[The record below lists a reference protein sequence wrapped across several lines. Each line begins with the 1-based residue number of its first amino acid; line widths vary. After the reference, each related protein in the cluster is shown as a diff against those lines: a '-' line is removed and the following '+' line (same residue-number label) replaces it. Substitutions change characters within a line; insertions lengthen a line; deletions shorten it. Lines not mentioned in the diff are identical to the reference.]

1 MTIYGQAALT
11 IVGRSQQKVRV
22 LPCDVEGC
30 IAICWKQC
38 SLSQQGEGTGSNV
51 TTVDEA
57 GALAWAMVDSR
68 RGTRATVN
76 LDAVGHNV
84 RLVRRTVGPD
94 VGVMAVLKADAYGHG
109 AVHVARACLAA
120 GAVWLAVAT
129 VDEGVAL
136 RRAGITAPLLLIAP
150 TFPEEYATAVAHE
163 LSVGVGSL
171 GMAVE
176 LAAVARRAD
185 AVARVHAEVDTG
197 LNRFGIPAHRA
208 VDEVAALTALPGLTL
223 EAVYTH
229 FAASETPQ
237 DGSAGAQLALF
248 REIVDG
254 VRAREIHIPLLHAA
268 NSGGVL
274 ELPGAHFDLV
284 RPGIAL
290 YGYHPAGPGSG
301 LGSGTG
307 AGVDPDG
314 LRPVMTLS
322 TRLVRVERA
331 PLGAGV
337 SYNGTFRTARESVLG
352 LVPLGYGDG
361 LPRLLSNRG
370 HMLVR
375 ARRCPIVGRVCMDQ
389 MVLDLTDVPGAAVGD
404 EVVAIGRQGEER
416 IGADDIGALVGT
428 NAYEVLCGIAPR
440 VPRDYIG
447 HP

>member
-1 MTIYGQAALT
+1 M
-11 IVGRSQQKVRV
+11 
-22 LPCDVEGC
+22 
-30 IAICWKQC
+30 
-38 SLSQQGEGTGSNV
+38 

-57 GALAWAMVDSR
+57 GERALARAMADSR

-76 LDAVGHNV
+76 LDAVDHNV
-84 RLVRRTVGPD
+84 RLVRRIVGPG

-109 AVHVARACLAA
+109 ALPVARACLAA
-120 GAVWLAVAT
+120 GASWLAVAT

-136 RRAGITAPLLLIAP
+136 RGAGIDAPLLLIAP
-150 TFPEEYATAVAHE
+150 TFPEEYAVAVAHD

-176 LAAVARRAD
+176 LAAVARRAGT
-185 AVARVHAEVDTG
+185 VTRVHAEVDTG
-197 LNRFGIPAHRA
+197 LNRFGIPAQRA
-208 VDEVAALTALPGLTL
+208 VEEIAALAALPGLTL

-229 FAASETPQ
+229 LAASETPW

-248 REIVDG
+248 QEIVG
-254 VRAREIHIPLLHAA
+254 AARARAAPIPLLHAS

-274 ELPGAHFDLV
+274 ELPGARFDLV

-290 YGYHPAGPGSG
+290 YGYHPAGPGPG
-301 LGSGTG
+301 LASG
-307 AGVDPDG
+307 AGPGPESGFDADG
-314 LRPVMTLS
+314 LRPVMSLS
-322 TRLVRVERA
+322 TRLMRVERVPA
-331 PLGAGV
+331 GAGV
-337 SYNGTFRTARESVLG
+337 SYNGTFRTAHESVLG

-375 ARRCPIVGRVCMDQ
+375 GRRCPIAGRVCMDQ
-389 MVLDLTDVPGAAVGD
+389 TVLDLTDVPGAAVGD
-404 EVVAIGRQGEER
+404 EVVAIGRQGGER

-440 VPRDYIG
+440 VPRDYVG

>member
-1 MTIYGQAALT
+1 MRITT
-11 IVGRSQQKVRV
+11 TKGRDMERRDGPRESAPV
-22 LPCDVEGC
+22 DV
-30 IAICWKQC
+30 
-38 SLSQQGEGTGSNV
+38 
-51 TTVDEA
+51 D
-57 GALAWAMVDSR
+57 GARGMADSR
-68 RGTRATVN
+68 RGTRATVS

-109 AVHVARACLAA
+109 AVPVARACLAA
-120 GAVWLAVAT
+120 GAAWLAVAT

-136 RRAGITAPLLLIAP
+136 RRAGIAAPLLLIAP
-150 TFPEEYATAVAHE
+150 TFPEEYATAVTHA

-171 GMAVE
+171 SMATE
-176 LAAVARRAD
+176 LAAVARQAG

-208 VDEVAALTALPGLTL
+208 VDEIAALAALPGLTL

-229 FAASETPQ
+229 FAASETPR
-237 DGSAGAQLALF
+237 DGSADEQLALF
-248 REIVDG
+248 QHIVDG
-254 VRAREIHIPLLHAA
+254 VRARGAPIPLLHAS

-274 ELPGAHFDLV
+274 ELPGARFDLV

-290 YGYHPAGPGSG
+290 YGYHPAGPGASP
-301 LGSGTG
+301 GSGF
-307 AGVDPDG
+307 ASGVNPDG
-314 LRPVMTLS
+314 LRPVMTLA
-322 TRLVRVERA
+322 TRLVRVERV
-331 PLGAGV
+331 PPGAGV

-361 LPRLLSNRG
+361 LPQLLSNRG

-375 ARRCPIVGRVCMDQ
+375 GRRCPIVGRVCMDQ
-389 MVLDLTDVPGAAVGD
+389 TVLDLTDAPGAAVGD
-404 EVVAIGRQGEER
+404 EVVAIGRQGGER

-440 VPRDYIG
+440 VPRDYVG

>member
-1 MTIYGQAALT
+1 MERRGGARESAP
-11 IVGRSQQKVRV
+11 V
-22 LPCDVEGC
+22 DV
-30 IAICWKQC
+30 
-38 SLSQQGEGTGSNV
+38 
-51 TTVDEA
+51 D
-57 GALAWAMVDSR
+57 GARGMADSR
-68 RGTRATVN
+68 RGTRATVS

-109 AVHVARACLAA
+109 AVPVARACLAS
-120 GAVWLAVAT
+120 GAAWLAVAT

-136 RRAGITAPLLLIAP
+136 RRAGIAAPLLLIAP
-150 TFPEEYATAVAHE
+150 TFPEEYATAVTHE

-171 GMAVE
+171 SMATE
-176 LAAVARRAD
+176 LAAVARQAG
-185 AVARVHAEVDTG
+185 AVARIHAEVDTG

-208 VDEVAALTALPGLTL
+208 VDEVAALAALPGLTL

-229 FAASETPQ
+229 FAASETPH
-237 DGSAGAQLALF
+237 DGSADAQLALF
-248 REIVDG
+248 REIVGG
-254 VRAREIHIPLLHAA
+254 VRARGAPIPLLHAS

-274 ELPGAHFDLV
+274 ELPGARFDLV

-290 YGYHPAGPGSG
+290 YGYHPAGPGPRVGPG
-301 LGSGTG
+301 LGPG
-307 AGVDPDG
+307 AGSGSDVDG
-314 LRPVMTLS
+314 LRPVMTLA
-322 TRLVRVERA
+322 TRLVRVERV
-331 PLGAGV
+331 PPGAGV

-361 LPRLLSNRG
+361 LPRLLSNCG

-375 ARRCPIVGRVCMDQ
+375 GRRCPIVGRVCMDQ
-389 MVLDLTDVPGAAVGD
+389 TVLDLTDAPGAAVGD
-404 EVVAIGRQGEER
+404 EVVAIGRQGGER

-440 VPRDYIG
+440 VPRDYVG

>member
-1 MTIYGQAALT
+1 MERRDGPRESAP
-11 IVGRSQQKVRV
+11 V
-22 LPCDVEGC
+22 DV
-30 IAICWKQC
+30 
-38 SLSQQGEGTGSNV
+38 
-51 TTVDEA
+51 D
-57 GALAWAMVDSR
+57 GARGMADSR
-68 RGTRATVN
+68 RGTRATVS

-109 AVHVARACLAA
+109 AVPVARACLAA
-120 GAVWLAVAT
+120 GAAWLAVAT

-136 RRAGITAPLLLIAP
+136 RRAGIAAPLLLIAP
-150 TFPEEYATAVAHE
+150 TFPEEYATAVTHA

-171 GMAVE
+171 SMATE
-176 LAAVARRAD
+176 LAAVARQAG

-208 VDEVAALTALPGLTL
+208 VDEIAALAALPGLTL

-229 FAASETPQ
+229 FAASETPR
-237 DGSAGAQLALF
+237 DGSADEQLALF
-248 REIVDG
+248 QHIVDG
-254 VRAREIHIPLLHAA
+254 VRARGAPIPLLHAS

-274 ELPGAHFDLV
+274 ELPGARFDLV

-290 YGYHPAGPGSG
+290 YGYHPAGPGASP
-301 LGSGTG
+301 GSGF
-307 AGVDPDG
+307 ASGVNPDG
-314 LRPVMTLS
+314 LRPVMTLA
-322 TRLVRVERA
+322 TRLVRVERV
-331 PLGAGV
+331 PPGAGV

-361 LPRLLSNRG
+361 LPQLLSNRG

-375 ARRCPIVGRVCMDQ
+375 GRRCPIVGRVCMDQ
-389 MVLDLTDVPGAAVGD
+389 TVLDLTDAPGAAVGD
-404 EVVAIGRQGEER
+404 EVVAIGRQGGER

-440 VPRDYIG
+440 VPRDYVG